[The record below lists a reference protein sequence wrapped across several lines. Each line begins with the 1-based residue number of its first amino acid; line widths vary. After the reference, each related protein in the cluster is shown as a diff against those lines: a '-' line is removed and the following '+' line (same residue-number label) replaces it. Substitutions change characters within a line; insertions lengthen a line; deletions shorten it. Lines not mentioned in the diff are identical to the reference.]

1 MQEKQRA
8 YAGVDEAK
16 GVLSNLFD
24 TFNPITIYEQQ
35 KDKAKQMSEAY
46 AEMATAQKSA
56 DNAARD
62 VASAEA
68 TGNIDKINSAREKY
82 AQTQNQIEEIK
93 KKMQDINSE
102 TNKWADALKSIG
114 NILFKKIADQVADI
128 FIKKTGIAEIFA
140 NMFLGIGRMGQGSQI
155 QGGSS
160 NALGLGAV
168 GGAMLAPS
176 ILGGLGGASGFGV
189 GGVMGGSQLIQQMI
203 LLSGG
208 KQQVGGGL
216 LSMLGGVSTTSD
228 LGKWLN
234 KPLDKWG
241 GTGMRYLS

>member
-1 MQEKQRA
+1 
-8 YAGVDEAK
+8 
-16 GVLSNLFD
+16 
-24 TFNPITIYEQQ
+24 
-35 KDKAKQMSEAY
+35 MSEAY
-46 AEMATAQKSA
+46 AEMATAQT
-56 DNAARD
+56 NANKAAQD

-82 AQTQNQIEEIK
+82 IQTQNQIDEIK

-102 TNKWADALKSIG
+102 TNKWADTLKSIG

-189 GGVMGGSQLIQQMI
+189 GGVMGGSQLTQQMI

-208 KQQVGGGL
+208 KQQSGAGGL
-216 LSMLGGVSTTSD
+216 LSMIGGGSTTSG

-241 GTGMRYLS
+241 GTGMGYLSSGLMGYGLGKAIGSKGGGALAGGLS